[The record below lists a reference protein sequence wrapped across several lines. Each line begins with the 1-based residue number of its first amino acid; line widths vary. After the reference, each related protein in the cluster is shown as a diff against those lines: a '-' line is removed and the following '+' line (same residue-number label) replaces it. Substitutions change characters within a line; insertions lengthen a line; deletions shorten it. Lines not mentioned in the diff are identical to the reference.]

1 MTHVERGYLLIA
13 DIGGYTRYLQ
23 AVELE
28 HAHDVLADLIG
39 VVADTLGA
47 TLTVDK
53 LEGDAVFAHRS
64 GDMSADQ
71 LVELVKATYFGFKR
85 RQRDIGHNTI
95 CSCRACTTIPELDL
109 KFVVHHGEFVERKMA
124 RSRELVGPDV
134 VLVHRLLKNSVTK
147 STGRRAYA
155 LLTQACVGGVDLDS
169 EAAGLIRH
177 DEAATDVEKVEG
189 WVLDLEGAW
198 REDQDR
204 TAVYVEPGSTRLVFD
219 IDLHASPTIVWNWVN
234 SAEHQRVWQL
244 SADSIDMRH
253 PKGVWGVGTTSHC
266 VHGKVAMVHKV
277 VDSKP
282 FTYFTLRTTLPF
294 GRTEATWELT
304 PWPDTE
310 MTHLQIRMRPEHR
323 LRTRL
328 ATRLIA
334 PRLGRMMGR
343 DLANLARVLAAEDEL
358 GSSPGTPPM
367 QSDPSSPERAW

>member
-1 MTHVERGYLLIA
+1 MTQVERGYLLIA

-23 AVELE
+23 AVELD

-39 VVADTLGA
+39 VVADTVGA
-47 TLTVDK
+47 AFTVDK

-64 GDMSADQ
+64 SDISADQ
-71 LVELVKATYFGFKR
+71 LVELVKETYFAFKR
-85 RQRDIGHNTI
+85 RQRDIGHNTS

-109 KFVVHHGEFVERKMA
+109 KFVVHHGEFVERQVA

-134 VLVHRLLKNSVTK
+134 IRVHRLLKNTVTEK
-147 STGRRAYA
+147 TGLRAYA
-155 LLTQACVGGVDLDS
+155 LLTEACVDHVDLDAT
-169 EAAGLIRH
+169 AAGLISH
-177 DEAATDVEKVEG
+177 HEAATDVEKVEA

-198 REDQDR
+198 REDQNR

-219 IDLHASPTIVWNWVN
+219 IDLPASPTIVWDWVN
-234 SAEHQRVWQL
+234 SADHQRQWQI

-266 VHGKVAMVHKV
+266 VHGKVAMVHEV

-294 GRTEATWELT
+294 GRTEATWELN
-304 PWPDTE
+304 PGPETE
-310 MTHLQIRMRPEHR
+310 MTHLQIRMRPEQR

-328 ATRLIA
+328 ITRLIA
-334 PRLGRMMGR
+334 PRLGRMMGG
-343 DLANLARVLAAEDEL
+343 DLANLARLLAADNEL
-358 GSSPGTPPM
+358 RS
-367 QSDPSSPERAW
+367 R